1 MGINTLRATLL
12 LSALSTVTGHQVV
25 TQDNMRVMKSQ
36 NEGAETP
43 RQGQVPRA
51 PGNPM
56 AKFFGNGFPSG
67 SRGRQRR
74 SGPGWTQA
82 QVQRRARKARNVRR
96 HRAHCKGK

>member
-1 MGINTLRATLL
+1 MKSSISRAALMVAA
-12 LSALSTVTGHQVV
+12 LSAMSGSQVV
-25 TQDNMRVMKSQ
+25 MHDDMRAIKPQ
-36 NEGAETP
+36 NEGAEKP
-43 RQGQVPRA
+43 RLGQVPRV

-56 AKFFGNGFPSG
+56 TEFLGNGFPSG

-96 HRAHCKGK
+96 HRAHCKG